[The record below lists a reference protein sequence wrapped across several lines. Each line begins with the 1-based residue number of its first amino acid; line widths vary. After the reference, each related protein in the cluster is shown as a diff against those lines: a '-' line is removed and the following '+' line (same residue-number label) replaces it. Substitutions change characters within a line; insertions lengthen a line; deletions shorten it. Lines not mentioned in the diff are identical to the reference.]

1 MEGSFPPYLYACPP
15 LPRAPRVTAGVAMTF
30 RAPVLAAALAD
41 AAAASQSQ
49 PLTEK
54 ELEACVNIVI
64 ALATEMPARRD
75 FDVFV
80 PTARGTLVPAEKC
93 VFNNMEWL
101 PQEEQE
107 LTRGEFDLVH
117 PKLSQA
123 VSHACGCLGL
133 SFLATSSAAE
143 QDRWYEAAGQSE
155 PLTVRLKNLL
165 KDYPADATVFK
176 ELVQN
181 ADDEWFVRVLRG

>member
-1 MEGSFPPYLYACPP
+1 M
-15 LPRAPRVTAGVAMTF
+15 
-30 RAPVLAAALAD
+30 
-41 AAAASQSQ
+41 
-49 PLTEK
+49 
-54 ELEACVNIVI
+54 NIVI

-181 ADDEWFVRVLRG
+181 ADDAGAHTVHFVWDWRRASAQPSLMTPEMGRWQGPALWVYNSSQFARSKFLVEQLESL